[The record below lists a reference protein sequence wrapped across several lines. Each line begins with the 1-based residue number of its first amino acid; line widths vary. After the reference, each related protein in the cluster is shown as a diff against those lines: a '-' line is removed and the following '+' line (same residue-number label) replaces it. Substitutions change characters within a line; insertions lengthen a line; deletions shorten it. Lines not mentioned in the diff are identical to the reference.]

1 MRKDKLT
8 AFALIFIAA
17 APLVVATAMYFGG
30 YKPAGATNE
39 GVLLDPIWQDA
50 TLEWRYSENDPRLE
64 DGRLSTWQVL
74 VIDGAQRDELLYLSR
89 QVVTALGRESER
101 MGRSFISSQAL
112 SAADRNKIALEHAGL
127 AFAVTPTAPLLAEL
141 VTRGAD
147 PAIQS
152 AGAIVLA
159 DPLGN
164 LVLVYHQ
171 HTGKQLIKDFKR
183 LLKAS
188 KIG

>member
-1 MRKDKLT
+1 MAVNVTSCCIYLARWS
-8 AFALIFIAA
+8 
-17 APLVVATAMYFGG
+17 PRWVARVA
-30 YKPAGATNE
+30 
-39 GVLLDPIWQDA
+39 
-50 TLEWRYSENDPRLE
+50 
-64 DGRLSTWQVL
+64 
-74 VIDGAQRDELLYLSR
+74 DGALLFRAKPCLHRIVTRSHLSMP
-89 QVVTALGRESER
+89 A
-101 MGRSFISSQAL
+101 
-112 SAADRNKIALEHAGL
+112 L
-127 AFAVTPTAPLLAEL
+127 AFAVTPTDSLLAEL